1 MIMHVVA
8 IFKFLPYV
16 NHRYNWLDS
25 FFLINLMM
33 LTLLGMLYIRPTEGG
48 SRRVEVGEMNLFG
61 TTVDVF
67 EFLGISLLVTGTI
80 AAAMFGGFEV
90 VFKFQLFVI
99 NYRRLGF
106 DHRFI
111 NIDDDENPSTAEV
124 EAPSADIDMTVATL
138 RRVMSSRRIASPR
151 TSPTTSSTM
160 NEEGMGIVQAA
171 NISFQRIGRLL
182 PNVRRLAGA

>member
-138 RRVMSSRRIASPR
+138 RRVMSSRRIATPR
-151 TSPTTSSTM
+151 TSPTSSTM